1 MVSGF
6 RPGRD
11 GSYRMA
17 LDDPLDEHEQS
28 ERVLEWLRANGA
40 GLIGGIVLGLAA
52 IGGWK
57 WWQQHQQQQQVA
69 RADQYQAAINAIE
82 AGDGQGAAKV
92 GALGEGVYADLA
104 ALELAASQAEANQG
118 AAAIETLR
126 GIAPGNP
133 AIADIVNQRL
143 ARLLI
148 DTDQAEAALA
158 LVDNASTPA
167 ALQVRGDAQ
176 YALGQ
181 RDKARESYQQAL
193 TRLDLA
199 SPLRRVLELKLTEV
213 GGTPAR
219 TEAQS

>member
-1 MVSGF
+1 
-6 RPGRD
+6 
-11 GSYRMA
+11 MA
-17 LDDPLDEHEQS
+17 IDDPLDEHDQS
-28 ERVLEWLRANGA
+28 ERVLLWLRENGV

-57 WWQQHQQQQQVA
+57 WWQQQQSQQQLA

-92 GALGEGVYADLA
+92 DGLGEGVYANLA
-104 ALELAASQAEANQG
+104 GLELAASQVAAKDN

-126 GIAPGNP
+126 SIKPGNA

-148 DTDQAEAALA
+148 ATDQAEAALA
-158 LVDNASTPA
+158 LVDTADTPT

-181 RDKARESYQQAL
+181 PDKARESYQQAL
-193 TRLDLA
+193 TRLDVA
-199 SPLRRVLELKLTEV
+199 SPQRRVLELKLAEV
-213 GGTPAR
+213 GGTPTS

>member
-1 MVSGF
+1 MVPGS

-28 ERVLEWLRANGA
+28 EQVLEWLRANGV

-57 WWQQHQQQQQVA
+57 WWQQQQQQEQIA
-69 RADQYQAAINAIE
+69 KADQYQAAVNAID
-82 AGDGQGAAKV
+82 AGDAQGAAKV
-92 GALGEGVYADLA
+92 DALGDGVYANLA
-104 ALELAASQAEANQG
+104 ALELAASQA
-118 AAAIETLR
+118 AAGQSAEAIETLR
-126 GIAPGNP
+126 GIQPGNP
-133 AIADIVNQRL
+133 AIADIVDQRL

-148 DTDQAEAALA
+148 DTDQAEAALE
-158 LVDNASTPA
+158 LVDRATTPA

-181 RDKARESYQQAL
+181 HEEARDSYQQAL
-193 TRLDLA
+193 TRLDVA
-199 SPLRRVLELKLTEV
+199 SPQRQIIELKLTEV
-213 GGTPAR
+213 GGTPAKP
-219 TEAQS
+219 EAQS